1 MSGCPRCLV
10 VHRERARTYSFIRLP
25 AIGPLTFLNIGCLFG
40 PRRGLD
46 LSLTTHPT
54 QVMNMNVLRFCAA
67 SLVALSLTVSASAFA
82 HGPSEK
88 ITILQDQMLKNV
100 PGKKALMIEVDYK
113 PGQSSIAHRHDGT
126 AMAYVLEGE
135 ITSQVKGEKEVTYKA
150 GEFWYEAAGSEHLV
164 SKNASKT
171 KPAKLLVFM
180 VLSPDEEVLVPL
192 KN

>member
-1 MSGCPRCLV
+1 
-10 VHRERARTYSFIRLP
+10 
-25 AIGPLTFLNIGCLFG
+25 
-40 PRRGLD
+40 
-46 LSLTTHPT
+46 
-54 QVMNMNVLRFCAA
+54 MNVLRFCAA
-67 SLVALSLTVSASAFA
+67 SLIALSLTVSASAFA

-88 ITILQDQMLKNV
+88 VTILQDQMLKNV

-113 PGQSSIAHRHDGT
+113 PGQSSIAHKHDGT